1 MLAERITTFFLFPRT
16 VLCFKDFGGFLV
28 GAGFNK
34 NKSGQSGKKSKSG
47 ILTSS
52 LMAVMKVTLKTK
64 TKFKTS
70 HCDDQEISSSFL
82 GHAYS
87 SFGWVTNMGEY
98 LNR

>member
-1 MLAERITTFFLFPRT
+1 MLAERIATFFLFPRT

-70 HCDDQEISSSFL
+70 HRDVQEISSRFL

-87 SFGWVTNMGEY
+87 SFGWVTY
-98 LNR
+98 LGKYLDR